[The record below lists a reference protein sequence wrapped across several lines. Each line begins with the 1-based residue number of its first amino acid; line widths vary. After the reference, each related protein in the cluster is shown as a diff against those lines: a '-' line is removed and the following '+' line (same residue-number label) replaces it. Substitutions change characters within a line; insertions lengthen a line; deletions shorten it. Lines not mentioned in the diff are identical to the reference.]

1 MFVIVGVMLVLWGVV
16 GKVGVVLVLIFDFI
30 VGGILLLGFGMV
42 VFVGILGRF
51 L

>member
-1 MFVIVGVMLVLWGVV
+1 MFVIVGVLLVLWGVV

-42 VFVGILGRF
+42 VFVGICL
-51 L
+51 